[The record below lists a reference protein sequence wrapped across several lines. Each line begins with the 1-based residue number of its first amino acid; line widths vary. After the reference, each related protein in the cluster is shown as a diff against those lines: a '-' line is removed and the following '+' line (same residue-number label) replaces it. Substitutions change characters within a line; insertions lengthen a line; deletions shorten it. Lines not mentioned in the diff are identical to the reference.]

1 MTVSIARKA
10 REIDGGNLQ
19 AQEQETLEL
28 FNLFPSIITNQ
39 NTIY

>member
-1 MTVSIARKA
+1 MTVSIAQKA
-10 REIDGGNLQ
+10 REIDGENLQ